1 MQVSFRSWVQG
12 AVWDVVA
19 MYEDRHEVVVVGPA
33 ATLLRQS
40 VPFKRTKV
48 RGDSRRESSSL
59 PSRCFRLMCTKPC
72 SQSMQEHA
80 KRRIAAKV
88 CVIALKHMTKCLRTV
103 QEALPVRST
112 LLVPHESHTLKL

>member
-48 RGDSRRESSSL
+48 RGDSRRESSTL
-59 PSRCFRLMCTKPC
+59 PSRRSRLMCKNAMLPVDAGAREEANC
-72 SQSMQEHA
+72 CQSMCDSTETHE
-80 KRRIAAKV
+80 V
-88 CVIALKHMTKCLRTV
+88 TSCLRTV
-103 QEALPVRST
+103 QEAQPV
-112 LLVPHESHTLKL
+112 